1 MAKKF
6 GILYVEN
13 NTGKVDEI
21 YGQVLENTEGNV
33 QKRKE
38 KERGGLSKRASAEKP
53 SETLFC
59 HSKNHA
65 C

>member
-33 QKRKE
+33 QKKKR
-38 KERGGLSKRASAEKP
+38 KRARWIK
-53 SETLFC
+53 
-59 HSKNHA
+59 
-65 C
+65 

>member
-21 YGQVLENTEGNV
+21 YGQVLENTEGKV
-33 QKRKE
+33 QKRK
-38 KERGGLSKRASAEKP
+38 RARWLKYKSLRREIGV
-53 SETLFC
+53 TLFC